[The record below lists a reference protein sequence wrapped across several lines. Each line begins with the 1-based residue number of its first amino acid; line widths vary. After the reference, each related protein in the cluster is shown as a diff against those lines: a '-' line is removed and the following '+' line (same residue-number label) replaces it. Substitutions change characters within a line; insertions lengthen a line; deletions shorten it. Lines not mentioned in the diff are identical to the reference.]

1 MKRQKHSFLIL
12 FPIFWGLF
20 MPFSALAEV
29 PLATPD
35 SAIQQPENVLSTS
48 ENTDSA
54 NRVIVSIQNLEELT
68 SIPAQTLPL
77 HDNLEGLYELALSH
91 CFAYGTLSDEKDDS
105 SAIRLRVQWDFNCL
119 DADTPGNY
127 TVTGELFIPEGY
139 DLDPALPREFTIS
152 VAISQEPA
160 SPGIITRIEEW
171 KDYIEAIAIP
181 AHTSLRDFENTF
193 SLMAPSQL
201 NGYDEAGKLY
211 LCKINWELNA
221 VNLEEDGVYS
231 VIGRLTPPDNASF
244 SSELVLPVPTIPV
257 SVQLP
262 GRPDLNCF
270 LAGRGF
276 MVFPWVTP
284 PGSLEAIQVWL
295 SENGGDWTC
304 ISEDCHWTNG
314 ELYLPTKLLKD
325 KSSYELQVDYD
336 GGKTGIFSF
345 TYDKG
350 IFVNGYRQG
359 SRDGSISSRSSYP
372 EQIQAPPVPEES
384 ESSDDSASTLQP
396 PTPSM
401 NIDGSQQTSQ
411 ASADASSLPV
421 PSLIPAPRLK
431 EAMNQ
436 TASLSPEAISQ
447 PTSVPE
453 AVPPLET
460 VPTAA
465 PPLAA
470 APKETAFGET
480 PSEKH
485 GFWERFTKNADAVS
499 GFRLS
504 LMFENGKGIARFSK
518 HGILLSI
525 PASALTFKAE
535 DCITVFLQKTADEK
549 IIYSVSV
556 NDIPVSS
563 LSGATLMVPLNGRE
577 ANSLCLIDEN
587 GGQLTPLSLD
597 STQKAAI
604 FPANTPGCYQI
615 FAEPS
620 AQTSAKSSKSLWN
633 LAASLALG
641 GGGALILLK
650 RRGYL

>member
-91 CFAYGTLSDEKDDS
+91 CFAYGTLSDEKDGS
-105 SAIRLRVQWDFNCL
+105 PAIRLRIQWDFDCL

-139 DLDPALPREFTIS
+139 ALDPALPREFTIS

-181 AHTSLRDFENTF
+181 AHTSFRDFENIF
-193 SLMAPSQL
+193 SLMAPRQL

-231 VIGRLTPPDNASF
+231 VIGQLTPPDNASF

-262 GRPDLNCF
+262 GRPELNCF

-284 PGSLEAIQVWL
+284 PGSLEAIQIWL

-325 KSSYELQVDYD
+325 KSSYELQADYD

-345 TYDKG
+345 TYDKD
-350 IFVNGYRQG
+350 IFINGYRQG
-359 SRDGSISSRSSYP
+359 SRDGSISSRSRYP

-411 ASADASSLPV
+411 ASAEDSSLPV
-421 PSLIPAPRLK
+421 PSLIPALQP
-431 EAMNQ
+431 
-436 TASLSPEAISQ
+436 ISA
-447 PTSVPE
+447 PE

-465 PPLAA
+465 PPLAE
-470 APKETAFGET
+470 APKETVSVET

-485 GFWERFTKNADAVS
+485 GFLERFTENADAIS

-556 NDIPVSS
+556 NGIPVST

-577 ANSLCLIDEN
+577 TKDLCLIDEN
-587 GGQLTPLSLD
+587 GGQLTPLGLD
-597 STQKAAI
+597 STQKAAV

-615 FAEPS
+615 FAETS
-620 AQTSAKSSKSLWN
+620 AQTSAKSPKSHWN

-641 GGGALILLK
+641 GAGALILLK